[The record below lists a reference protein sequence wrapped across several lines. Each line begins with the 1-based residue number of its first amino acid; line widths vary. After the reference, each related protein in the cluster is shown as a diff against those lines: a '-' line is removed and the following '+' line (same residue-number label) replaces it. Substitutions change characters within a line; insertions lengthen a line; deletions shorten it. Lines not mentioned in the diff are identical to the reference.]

1 MNLSLLMLPGTFVQQ
16 NYDQRLQS
24 INQMTFFQKR
34 QFLLLKFYVSDQKAF
49 PVMLVLVSGWCFF
62 FQVLSPLAKGL
73 FHKAI
78 SESGTA
84 IRALFTDKPEEE
96 AQVGILWHI

>member
-24 INQMTFFQKR
+24 ITQMTFFQKW

-62 FQVLSPLAKGL
+62 FPGL
-73 FHKAI
+73 I
-78 SESGTA
+78 STGK
-84 IRALFTDKPEEE
+84 RLVP
-96 AQVGILWHI
+96 